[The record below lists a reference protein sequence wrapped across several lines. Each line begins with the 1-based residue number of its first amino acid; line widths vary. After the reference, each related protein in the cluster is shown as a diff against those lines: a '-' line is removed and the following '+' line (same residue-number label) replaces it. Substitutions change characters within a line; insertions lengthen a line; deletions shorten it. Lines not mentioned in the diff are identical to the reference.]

1 MMDFGRFRFS
11 NDDDIIVIID
21 DPVVEEEKTVEN
33 EDEKIVEITPEMAQ
47 DNNNQKLMN
56 KYLNAIGELNFD
68 KKNEKH
74 QEKPSK
80 IETPEEK
87 PIKIVKEDYKN
98 KTLMDK
104 YLHGIGEFKEANY
117 EEEKVEIEE
126 KQPEDLM
133 EKYALDK
140 EVVYA
145 EETESKEEQENTE
158 EVESKEENEEVE
170 TKEENEEENGPITV
184 NVEAV
189 DIEDMTPIEL
199 TDDLDAPLLPE
210 PADLTEIVEN
220 NINTNYDNVY
230 NKEEE
235 KEIDLGET
243 FKDKPVLAKTKVK
256 KLNPFIVLFI
266 IIAFITLGF
275 GGALYVYNSSNKVI
289 VERTLK
295 HLKEYKQYFNKSYVM
310 DDTDELYVTGDVIF
324 NSSDIEN
331 PINDLKI
338 KYNFYED
345 SEKRAAD
352 FGIYKNNILKLNSK
366 INFSNQKL
374 YILLDEIYD
383 KYIQVSNY
391 SYSKDELD
399 MEEII
404 SLVDYASLRFTKNIK
419 KENFKSDNAK
429 IVIDNKEISVKE
441 TVISLNEKELAEIYN
456 NVIDDIISDAYYNKI
471 LRKITKNDVKIDIND
486 INTTNMDHYEFKIYT
501 DKLLG
506 NIKGIDLKVISQY
519 KYYDCEEDLDSYEEE
534 CDDFEFEEE
543 TTILQYRVGETNEFT
558 LINDDEILIKGNLI
572 ADAEAITINLKNAKD
587 KAIGY
592 IKKTTKKTLTTYEID
607 IVDEDYKVNVELKYQ
622 VDEVKQNSEYNI
634 DTTLTIKFTDSE
646 KDTTEFSVNTILKAK
661 NKLDKNIDY
670 VTEYI
675 NFDDMESEDFDEIVE
690 KIIDIYYDI
699 FEIEEEDI
707 EENNDD
713 IVLE

>member
-21 DPVVEEEKTVEN
+21 DPVIEEEKTVEN

-158 EVESKEENEEVE
+158 ETESKEEEENTEEVESKEENEKVETKEENEKVE

-256 KLNPFIVLFI
+256 QLNPFIVLFI
-266 IIAFITLGF
+266 IIAFITLSF
-275 GGALYVYNSSNKVI
+275 GGALYIYNSSNKVI

-324 NSSDIEN
+324 NSNDIEN

-429 IVIDNKEISVKE
+429 IVIDNKEVSVKE
-441 TVISLNEKELAEIYN
+441 TLISLNEKELAEIYN

-486 INTTNMDHYEFKIYT
+486 INTTNMNHYEFKIYT
-501 DKLLG
+501 NKLLG

-592 IKKTTKKTLTTYEID
+592 I
-607 IVDEDYKVNVELKYQ
+607 
-622 VDEVKQNSEYNI
+622 
-634 DTTLTIKFTDSE
+634 
-646 KDTTEFSVNTILKAK
+646 
-661 NKLDKNIDY
+661 
-670 VTEYI
+670 
-675 NFDDMESEDFDEIVE
+675 
-690 KIIDIYYDI
+690 
-699 FEIEEEDI
+699 
-707 EENNDD
+707 
-713 IVLE
+713 

>member
-21 DPVVEEEKTVEN
+21 DPVIEEEKTVEN

-117 EEEKVEIEE
+117 EEEKIEIEE

-133 EKYALDK
+133 EKYALNK

-158 EVESKEENEEVE
+158 EVETEKEENTEEIEAKEENEENTEEVESKEENE
-170 TKEENEEENGPITV
+170 PITV

-230 NKEEE
+230 DKEEE

-256 KLNPFIVLFI
+256 QLNPFIVLFI

-345 SEKRAAD
+345 NEKRAAD

-391 SYSKDELD
+391 
-399 MEEII
+399 
-404 SLVDYASLRFTKNIK
+404 
-419 KENFKSDNAK
+419 
-429 IVIDNKEISVKE
+429 
-441 TVISLNEKELAEIYN
+441 
-456 NVIDDIISDAYYNKI
+456 
-471 LRKITKNDVKIDIND
+471 
-486 INTTNMDHYEFKIYT
+486 
-501 DKLLG
+501 
-506 NIKGIDLKVISQY
+506 
-519 KYYDCEEDLDSYEEE
+519 
-534 CDDFEFEEE
+534 
-543 TTILQYRVGETNEFT
+543 
-558 LINDDEILIKGNLI
+558 
-572 ADAEAITINLKNAKD
+572 
-587 KAIGY
+587 
-592 IKKTTKKTLTTYEID
+592 
-607 IVDEDYKVNVELKYQ
+607 
-622 VDEVKQNSEYNI
+622 
-634 DTTLTIKFTDSE
+634 
-646 KDTTEFSVNTILKAK
+646 
-661 NKLDKNIDY
+661 
-670 VTEYI
+670 
-675 NFDDMESEDFDEIVE
+675 
-690 KIIDIYYDI
+690 
-699 FEIEEEDI
+699 
-707 EENNDD
+707 
-713 IVLE
+713 